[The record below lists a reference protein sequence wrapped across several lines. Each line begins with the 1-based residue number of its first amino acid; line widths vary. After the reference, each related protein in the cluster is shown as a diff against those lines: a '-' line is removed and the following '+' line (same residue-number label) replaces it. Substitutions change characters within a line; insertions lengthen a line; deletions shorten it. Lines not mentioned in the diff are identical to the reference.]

1 MKKKD
6 PPHTAMLKKKKK
18 IQIHISK
25 YQTLSHQKVD
35 VVSKGRSMLKELF
48 KIIVLFFTSW
58 NKLLKSLTIFSF
70 PKPTNKSHCQT
81 TIQTQKLVLKKQFFI
96 SVCMLEAHF
105 LS

>member
-1 MKKKD
+1 
-6 PPHTAMLKKKKK
+6 
-18 IQIHISK
+18 
-25 YQTLSHQKVD
+25 
-35 VVSKGRSMLKELF
+35 MLKELF

-58 NKLLKSLTIFSF
+58 NKLLKSVTIFSF